1 MVVRGRCNKRD
12 LSWTER
18 EISETSI
25 EGLSVLKPPISK
37 NGTVTDSWSQ
47 NAQRK
52 QNSWDKSGTSTKTY
66 RKPKRVKARVPTDLT
81 FAMNEGCFVNFKRFL
96 FFFILLGYNLFTK
109 LCSFEVYSK
118 MIQTHIY
125 IYSLFRIFSHVG
137 FFCVF
142 VCAQLCLPLCGPLDY
157 SPLGS
162 SVPVISQPFPSPWD
176 LPNPGIEPKSPAL
189 TGRFFRTEPS
199 RNLI

>member
-1 MVVRGRCNKRD
+1 MHKENR
-12 LSWTER
+12 
-18 EISETSI
+18 IHETSQ
-25 EGLSVLKPPISK
+25 EPVQRH
-37 NGTVTDSWSQ
+37 TESQ
-47 NAQRK
+47 RE
-52 QNSWDKSGTSTKTY
+52 W
-66 RKPKRVKARVPTDLT
+66 RPECLLT
-81 FAMNEGCFVNFKRFL
+81 WPLLWMKVALWILRG
-96 FFFILLGYNLFTK
+96 FFFFLILLGYNLFTK